1 MASTGS
7 SVSTTSVQN
16 PYAAYRGLRF
26 EEDTAL
32 ENQLRGLTV
41 PNAQGTKH
49 LKVDVFFQD
58 PQREEHTTTYPYIMI
73 AFLRTRRDPAREH
86 RGWALYGTELNTA
99 NPLADPN
106 GAWTQIAIPLML
118 DYQVTVAARVFQHD
132 VIINDILG
140 STRLP
145 YRFGQVTC
153 PSGTVRRLNVLN
165 GGPRAADSLDQD
177 SKRIFRKIWDVEIS
191 SEQGFS
197 FPTAGQVE
205 TVDLQ
210 VTPIP

>member
-1 MASTGS
+1 MASGS
-7 SVSTTSVQN
+7 STSTTTVTDA
-16 PYAAYRGLRF
+16 YTAYRGLRF
-26 EEDTAL
+26 EEDVAL

-41 PNAQGTKH
+41 PNAQGRA
-49 LKVDVFFQD
+49 LKVDTFFQD
-58 PQREEHTTTYPYIMI
+58 PQREEHKTTYPYIMI
-73 AFLRTRRDPAREH
+73 AFLRARRDPSREH

-118 DYQVTVAARVFQHD
+118 DYQITVASRVFQHD

-165 GGPRAADSLDQD
+165 GGPTAADSLDEN
-177 SKRIFRKIWDVEIS
+177 SKRIFRKIWNIEVS

-197 FPTAGQVE
+197 FPPGGRAQSIDL
-205 TVDLQ
+205 TV
-210 VTPIP
+210 VPIS